1 MSRLEHK
8 IPPPLV
14 GLLCALLM
22 WGLSTQTPVIHW
34 WGVTAQIVTGV
45 LVVIGLFLD
54 SGGLVSF
61 IRKKTTINPIKIEKA
76 SALVTGGV
84 YRFTRNPMYLG
95 MAFLL
100 SALAV
105 WLQSPASFIGP
116 AIFVGYITRFQIIPE
131 ERTLLML
138 FGQNYSEYMARVRR
152 WL

>member
-1 MSRLEHK
+1 MNRLEHK

-22 WGLSTQTPVIHW
+22 WVLSTVTPVIHW

-45 LVVIGLFLD
+45 VVVIGLFLD

-61 IRKKTTINPIKIEKA
+61 VRSKTTINPIKIEKA

-84 YRFTRNPMYLG
+84 YRFTRNPMYLAMTALYLG
-95 MAFLL
+95 F
-100 SALAV
+100 ALAFD
-105 WLQSPASFIGP
+105 SPVMLALLLPLLALMRWGVI
-116 AIFVGYITRFQIIPE
+116 ARE
-131 ERTLLML
+131 ERYMAAK
-138 FGQNYSEYMARVRR
+138 FGAPYAAYKARVRR